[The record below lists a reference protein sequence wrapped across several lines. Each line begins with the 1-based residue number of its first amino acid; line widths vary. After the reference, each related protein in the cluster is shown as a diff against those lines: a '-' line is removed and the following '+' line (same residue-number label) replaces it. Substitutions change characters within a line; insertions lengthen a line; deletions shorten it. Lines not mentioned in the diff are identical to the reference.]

1 MRYTNETKLQYF
13 SSLLFLILQWRDTHA
28 IRESIN
34 LAILTL
40 IETGELTKL
49 QNKWWFDY
57 AECKRTDKQDATR
70 NELSLSNVAGIF
82 FILIGGL
89 LVALVVALIEFCFKH
104 NRKHTGISSDGN
116 ISCSSTLA
124 SAGANACDGT
134 SMIIGDGGG
143 SSVGRCNANTIA
155 SNSAYGSSF
164 VGAMGCG
171 TSTNI
176 NNSKH
181 ISDSMKSK
189 LTAASASGGSGAGIG
204 LRDYDNGRIGVSIYS
219 MFSLFHTGTNRFT
232 LDALE
237 STTATAHTAID
248 AVRLHAKVVEKTVV
262 VATGHSTHI
271 PRCKYSCRS
280 FRASFDGG
288 KYIFQAGKL
297 RTHPTH
303 SSHSGRIIWTF
314 VVSFYYT
321 SWAPELVRIT

>member
-1 MRYTNETKLQYF
+1 MLP
-13 SSLLFLILQWRDTHA
+13 A

-57 AECKRTDKQDATR
+57 AECKRMDKQDATR

-104 NRKHTGISSDGN
+104 GRKHRGISSDGSN
-116 ISCSSTLA
+116 SCSSTLA
-124 SAGANACDGT
+124 GANASDGT
-134 SMIIGDGGG
+134 SMIIIGDGSGG
-143 SSVGRCNANTIA
+143 GIIGIGSDNSSSSSSNIRSNVNIMTGN
-155 SNSAYGSSF
+155 NSAYGSSF

-189 LTAASASGGSGAGIG
+189 LTASSASGGGGGI
-204 LRDYDNGRIGVSIYS
+204 LRDYNNGRIGVSIYL
-219 MFSLFHTGTNRFT
+219 MFSLF
-232 LDALE
+232 
-237 STTATAHTAID
+237 
-248 AVRLHAKVVEKTVV
+248 
-262 VATGHSTHI
+262 
-271 PRCKYSCRS
+271 
-280 FRASFDGG
+280 
-288 KYIFQAGKL
+288 
-297 RTHPTH
+297 
-303 SSHSGRIIWTF
+303 
-314 VVSFYYT
+314 
-321 SWAPELVRIT
+321 